1 MVVGVGLFAAFDGG
15 LAARLVRGKAAEADA
30 QLTGLVVSEAVLN
43 EKLEMI
49 IERLDRLDSQK
60 PL

>member
-1 MVVGVGLFAAFDGG
+1 MVVGVGLFAAFGGG
-15 LAARLVRGKAAEADA
+15 LAARLVRGEAAEAEA
-30 QLTGLVVSEAVLN
+30 EVTGLVASEAVLN

-60 PL
+60 PI